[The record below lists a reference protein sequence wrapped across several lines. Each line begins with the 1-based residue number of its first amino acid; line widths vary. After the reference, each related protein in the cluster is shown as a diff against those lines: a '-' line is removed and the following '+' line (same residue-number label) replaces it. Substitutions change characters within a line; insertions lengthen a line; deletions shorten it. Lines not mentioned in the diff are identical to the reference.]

1 MCVVYL
7 YMRQARNNK
16 VRKCFSTLCQPRL
29 WQILNFNAYKIWV
42 PYSAPNARIVLML
55 LKHQF
60 EAALLCVYG
69 RTHIYTYVCKSS
81 GNEWRE
87 EKNLRF
93 IFQCDITMLYDKKKL
108 VPSFLFRNS
117 SRSRMDREFVC
128 MCAANVD
135 LLAECKVE
143 YVQ

>member
-1 MCVVYL
+1 
-7 YMRQARNNK
+7 
-16 VRKCFSTLCQPRL
+16 
-29 WQILNFNAYKIWV
+29 
-42 PYSAPNARIVLML
+42 ML

-93 IFQCDITMLYDKKKL
+93 IFQCDITMLYDKKKIGP
-108 VPSFLFRNS
+108 VFPFQKQFTFTYGPWIRVY
-117 SRSRMDREFVC
+117 VC
-128 MCAANVD
+128 G
-135 LLAECKVE
+135 ECRFAGRV
-143 YVQ
+143 